1 MAIEEDIIT
10 SHINELSH
18 EEAIAVAKIKEDPN
32 FFFRYAK
39 RFSITKQEI
48 GPLYSDNGS
57 LTNDKKLICKL
68 LLEQFNSAFS
78 IPLSNKVVTDPV
90 SFFAVS
96 IACYKKS
103 EVLLTYNKHQL

>member
-18 EEAIAVAKIKEDPN
+18 EMAIAVAKIKEDPT

-57 LTNDKKLICKL
+57 LTNVNKLICKL
-68 LLEQFNSAFS
+68 LLLLEQFA
-78 IPLSNKVVTDPV
+78 
-90 SFFAVS
+90 
-96 IACYKKS
+96 
-103 EVLLTYNKHQL
+103 NKHQL